1 MYSGQGEGVA
11 IRTGITAVRWW
22 AWVAGALVL
31 AMIGYWLLVR
41 NSAARSASQAS
52 SAMGRQAVP
61 VTVAPAIQGEFSRYI
76 TALGSV
82 TPFYT
87 VTVKTRV
94 DGQLDSINFKEGQ
107 MVREGELLAQVDP
120 RPFQAALEQA
130 QGQLA
135 KDKASLAYARVTLD
149 RDQVL
154 FKDNVISK
162 DALDSQTSTL
172 GQYDGA
178 IQTDQANIDTARLNL
193 IYSHITSPLSGRI
206 GLRLVDPGNIIHAAD
221 TNGIAVITQLQPIA
235 VLFNIPEDD
244 LPKVLSTLK
253 NGRPMPV
260 QAYDRDMKNR
270 LADGA
275 LLTFDNQIDPTTGT
289 IRLKASFPNTDNSL
303 FPNQFVNVKLLVD
316 TNPKAVIAQA
326 SAIQRSPQGAF
337 VFVVKPDQ
345 TVAVRDITVGAIQ
358 GETAS
363 IRSGLQ
369 PGEIVVTDGVD
380 KLQAGSKVRVQ
391 AQPAASQASV
401 VTQGNSQ

>member
-1 MYSGQGEGVA
+1 MYSGQEERIAG
-11 IRTGITAVRWW
+11 RTRTAAVRWW
-22 AWVAGALVL
+22 VWGIGALLL
-31 AMIGYWLLVR
+31 ATIGYWLLAR
-41 NSAARSASQAS
+41 NSAAPSASQS
-52 SAMGRQAVP
+52 SAMIGRQAVP
-61 VTVAPAIQGEFSRYI
+61 VTVAPASQGEFNRYI

-82 TPFYT
+82 TPLNT
-87 VTVKTRV
+87 VTVKTQV
-94 DGQLDSINFKEGQ
+94 NGQLVSVNFKEGQ

-149 RDQVL
+149 RDQEL
-154 FKDNVISK
+154 FKENVVSK
-162 DALDSQTSTL
+162 DTLDSQTSTL

-178 IQTDQANIDTARLNL
+178 IETDQANIDTARLNL

-206 GLRLVDPGNIIHAAD
+206 GLRLVDAGNIVHTTD
-221 TNGIAVITQLQPIA
+221 TSGIAVITQLQPIA
-235 VLFNIPEDD
+235 VLFSIPEDD

-253 NGRPMPV
+253 NGRPMAV
-260 QAYDRDMKNR
+260 QAYDRDMKTR
-270 LADGA
+270 LADGS

-316 TNPKAVIAQA
+316 TDPMAVIVQA

-345 TVAVRDITVGAIQ
+345 TVAVRDIKVGAIQ
-358 GETAS
+358 GESAS

-391 AQPAASQASV
+391 AQPAAAQASV
-401 VTQGNSQ
+401 VTQGNI